1 MGGKRALKTLEDIVL
16 EDLDD
21 NNRGK
26 NGVAQEMEKSRFIR
40 PLKQTQ
46 TNEDGKNSNQTLHYL
61 NQVRN
66 QLEDTNL
73 IIQVTGNWNSSP
85 KESLIKIG
93 PLFEMLQKVKLE
105 NEKIWVD
112 SILAKLNYL
121 IIEGLEDHYVSY
133 KTQMISKKDTAAHFS
148 QVSKSDIA
156 AILNEIS
163 PDKKLE
169 DWDLSI
175 EDMRKYLTEPDSF
188 EQHHRYNNFGADDII
203 QSSGE
208 YTSSYEDYIYS
219 SSMEQ
224 LYVASSPK

>member
-1 MGGKRALKTLEDIVL
+1 MR
-16 EDLDD
+16 
-21 NNRGK
+21 NR
-26 NGVAQEMEKSRFIR
+26 
-40 PLKQTQ
+40 
-46 TNEDGKNSNQTLHYL
+46 
-61 NQVRN
+61 
-66 QLEDTNL
+66 LEDTNL

-85 KESLIKIG
+85 KETLIKIG

-133 KTQMISKKDTAAHFS
+133 KTQMISKKDTAVHFS

-156 AILNEIS
+156 ATLNEIS
-163 PDKKLE
+163 PGKKLE

-188 EQHHRYNNFGADDII
+188 EQHHQYNNFGADDII

-219 SSMEQ
+219 ASMEQ